1 MFNLSNN
8 GIITINRGDSF
19 SLDTFINVGTVMSP
33 VQYVLETGDYVYFGL
48 MEPGQPFEHALIRK
62 VFDKTSLTEDDLVHM
77 EFSAEMTEYLMPGL
91 YYYMIK
97 LVTADGDVSTIVSKT
112 KFIILD

>member
-1 MFNLSNN
+1 MFKLSKN
-8 GIITINRGDSF
+8 GVITITRGDSF
-19 SLDTFINVGTVMSP
+19 SLDTFINVGTQLEP
-33 VQYVLETGDYVYFGL
+33 LQYILENNDFVYFGL

-62 VFDKTSLTEDDLVHM
+62 VFDKTSLTDDDLVHM
-77 EFSAEMTEYLMPGL
+77 EFDPEMTEYLMPGL